1 MPFRRVDWPWAYHKL
16 EGTGPTID
24 DAVIIPN
31 TPIDEVRAF
40 VDTPHKLAAW
50 FGTTIDSDH
59 RTLKLARAPDTLT
72 VALIDMDVIDQGR
85 SLTLT
90 GVIASGRVR
99 SYVSTRT
106 VARHRDRPRFRR
118 DRGQLRH
125 RDLDPHRP
133 PPTDTPGR
141 GQAPHRRHPLRQP
154 PPAQRARHL
163 NLAAESGPRPPNTS
177 GPGSRWR
184 SWGLLCVGGG
194 NDEVVWRSF
203 AFTLCSCR

>member
-16 EGTGPTID
+16 EGTGPIID

-106 VARHRDRPRFRR
+106 VARHRTAPDS
-118 DRGQLRH
+118 DVTAVSYGTEIWTH
-125 RDLDPHRP
+125 IDL
-133 PPTDTPGR
+133 
-141 GQAPHRRHPLRQP
+141 PLRTPQ
-154 PPAQRARHL
+154 AVVRLLIDAIRCGNRHL
-163 NLAAESGPRPPNTS
+163 
-177 GPGSRWR
+177 R
-184 SWGLLCVGGG
+184 SELG
-194 NDEVVWRSF
+194 
-203 AFTLCSCR
+203 T